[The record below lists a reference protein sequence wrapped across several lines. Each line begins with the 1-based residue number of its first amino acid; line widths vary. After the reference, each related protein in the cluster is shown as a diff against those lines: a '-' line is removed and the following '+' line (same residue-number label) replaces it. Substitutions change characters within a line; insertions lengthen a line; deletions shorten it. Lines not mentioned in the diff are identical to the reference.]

1 MTPKWQKCQ
10 SDQIPREC
18 AREFQE
24 LRSGQM
30 EIKTMLEAHIR
41 AEKTLIRRAWDIAK
55 GVTLLVVG
63 WFLGTR

>member
-1 MTPKWQKCQ
+1 MPRKCPT
-10 SDQIPREC
+10 DQIPRQC

-24 LRSGQM
+24 LRAGQV

-41 AEKTLIRRAWDIAK
+41 AERTVVRKAWDIAK
-55 GVTLLVVG
+55 GIALLVVG